1 MLGECDFCP
10 DHRRPQSPK
19 GRTPLSSWKPRVR
32 SGGLCGALFVLTSV
46 LVPLNLLELGGD
58 SPCLVFADC
67 KLDAAVND
75 ICGLKFANGGLTTG
89 LRPDGS
95 VESVNLGYPW
105 WWYALVGTYVMH
117 GNEHPKR

>member
-1 MLGECDFCP
+1 MDAHAAG
-10 DHRRPQSPK
+10 
-19 GRTPLSSWKPRVR
+19 
-32 SGGLCGALFVLTSV
+32 VLNATWS
-46 LVPLNLLELGGD
+46 L
-58 SPCLVFADC
+58 ADQ
-67 KLDAAVND
+67 LMV
-75 ICGLKFANGGLTTG
+75 KFANGGLTTG